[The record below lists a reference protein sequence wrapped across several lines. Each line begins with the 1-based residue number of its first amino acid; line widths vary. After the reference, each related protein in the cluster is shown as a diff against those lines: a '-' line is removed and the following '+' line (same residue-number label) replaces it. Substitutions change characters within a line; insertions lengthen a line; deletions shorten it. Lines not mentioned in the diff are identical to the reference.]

1 MNYVFF
7 TVAAYIFMRAFEVI
21 FSDQQKKHWYKN
33 ASKIIGI
40 IVLYTAISTML
51 VVYFTKLRPLGFTA
65 G

>member
-21 FSDQQKKHWYKN
+21 FVDQQKKQWYKN
-33 ASKIIGI
+33 TSKIIGI
-40 IVLYTAISTML
+40 VVLYTAISAML
-51 VVYFTKLRPLGFTA
+51 IFYFTKLRPLGFTV

>member
-21 FSDQQKKHWYKN
+21 FSDQQKKRWYKN
-33 ASKIIGI
+33 TSRIIGI
-40 IVLYTAISTML
+40 IVLYTAIAAML
-51 VVYFTKLRPLGFTA
+51 IFYFEKLRLLGFEA